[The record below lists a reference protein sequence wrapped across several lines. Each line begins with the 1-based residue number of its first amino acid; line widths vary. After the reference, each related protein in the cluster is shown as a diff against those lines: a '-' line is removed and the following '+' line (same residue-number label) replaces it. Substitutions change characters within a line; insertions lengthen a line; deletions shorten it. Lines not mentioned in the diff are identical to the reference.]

1 MQRCPACNARL
12 KERLI
17 CSRCRADLTA
27 LIGSEQAAQQWYI
40 KAVEYYLSADI
51 EQCIAANAI
60 SLSLH
65 KTGLAQI
72 FRDFIIQQQCGE
84 ILDLLAQRKLQ
95 TAKCNLYKLRF
106 LLPYSK
112 QLQHLNAF
120 SDYLLVMKCESSP
133 T

>member
-27 LIGSEQAAQQWYI
+27 LIGSEQAAQQWFA

-51 EQCIAANAI
+51 EQCIVAIAI

-65 KTGLAQI
+65 KTRLAQI
-72 FRDFIIQQQCGE
+72 FRDFLIQQQCAE
-84 ILDLLAQRKLQ
+84 ILNFLVQEQLSA
-95 TAKCNLYKLRF
+95 AKISLYKLRF
-106 LLPYSK
+106 LFPYSR

-120 SDYLLVMKCESSP
+120 AEYLGLRI
-133 T
+133 